1 MNAKA
6 VLLFPG
12 LDRQHPSSW
21 PRPEQR
27 AHHDFAR
34 HVSESAWKKGCYA
47 MKNVHR
53 STQLVGAGKQR
64 IRIRLSAAVVKEL
77 RRRIGQGRFAVANY
91 FKDLLR
97 RKF

>member
-1 MNAKA
+1 
-6 VLLFPG
+6 
-12 LDRQHPSSW
+12 
-21 PRPEQR
+21 
-27 AHHDFAR
+27 
-34 HVSESAWKKGCYA
+34 